1 MQQTNQPTVQSRS
14 WLRAVL
20 KWLLLA
26 CLIFSGVVGATYWL
40 IHTTIVPRVDD
51 WRARIEVKL
60 SDSLGLPVHIGGIE
74 GDSQNGATHL
84 RVKGIR
90 IDGAD
95 GGPALSISQ
104 VDLRFSLASLWQ
116 LELADVQITAP
127 VVQAARQASGA
138 WVIAGLPYTAATTTE
153 PPRWLN

>member
-26 CLIFSGVVGATYWL
+26 CLIFSGVVGAAYWL

-74 GDSQNGATHL
+74 GDSQNGTTHL

-90 IDGAD
+90 IDGARSTKAPLRPPRTLQQL
-95 GGPALSISQ
+95 GANGYGPHESSQ
-104 VDLRFSLASLWQ
+104 RTWQRTQYRFSF
-116 LELADVQITAP
+116 
-127 VVQAARQASGA
+127 
-138 WVIAGLPYTAATTTE
+138 
-153 PPRWLN
+153 